1 MRSSVSLPSYSVP
14 GLSLGRL
21 SRCKRRR
28 ACRATLAVCP
38 VLFALGLLAGC
49 LPAAAQ
55 TDSAA
60 ALASRSAIVVLGT
73 VTRVEASE
81 EPLLAPSP
89 ATVVIRIDKMYA
101 SSELA
106 GDQTGRTATVILSQT
121 GSVKVG
127 SQALFFG
134 NPRFLGKT
142 ITIAD
147 EGELPAPPADQARP
161 SQALAQGIQAR
172 RDAPLRARLASAVMV
187 LRGTVEKVRPLVE
200 AEARGKRT
208 RERDEHDPDWQVAT
222 VRVTSALRGAPNGAA
237 VLVVFAASRDI
248 MWFRAPKLQP
258 GETVM
263 ILGQRPR
270 EGETGLLPGT
280 PGYRFVQE
288 HHAVLVTS
296 PFDVLP
302 VADDKRVIDLLN
314 QEVPR

>member
-1 MRSSVSLPSYSVP
+1 MRSPLP
-14 GLSLGRL
+14 
-21 SRCKRRR
+21 C
-28 ACRATLAVCP
+28 
-38 VLFALGLLAGC
+38 LFARVAAGLAIAAVAPLAGS

-55 TDSAA
+55 SDPAA

-73 VTRVEASE
+73 VTRVEASD

-89 ATVVIRIDKMYA
+89 ATVVIKIDRMVA
-101 SSELA
+101 GSELA
-106 GDQTGRTATVILSQT
+106 GDQTGHTATVILSRP
-121 GSVKVG
+121 GSLKVG

-147 EGELPAPPADQARP
+147 EGELPAPAADQAR
-161 SQALAQGIQAR
+161 SQALEQGMRAR

-187 LRGTVEKVRPLVE
+187 FRGTVEKVRPLLE
-200 AEARGKRT
+200 AEPRGKRT
-208 RERDEHDPDWQVAT
+208 RERDEHDPEWQVAT
-222 VRVTSALRGAPNGAA
+222 VRVASAVRGPANGA
-237 VLVVFAASRDI
+237 VVPVVFAASRDI
-248 MWFRAPKLQP
+248 LWFQAPKLHP

-263 ILGQRPR
+263 IVGQRPR
-270 EGETGLLPGT
+270 EGETGLLPRT

-288 HHAVLVTS
+288 KHAVLVTS

-302 VADDKRVIDLLN
+302 VADEKRVTDLLH